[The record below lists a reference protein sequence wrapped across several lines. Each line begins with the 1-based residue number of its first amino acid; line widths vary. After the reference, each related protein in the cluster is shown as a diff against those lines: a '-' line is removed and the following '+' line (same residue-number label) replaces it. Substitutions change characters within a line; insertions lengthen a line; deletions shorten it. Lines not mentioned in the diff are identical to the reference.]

1 MINRILS
8 VLRSK
13 NLSPSVFA
21 DAIGVQ
27 RSGVSHVLSERN
39 KPSLDFVIKILKAF
53 PEIDADWLLF
63 GKGEM
68 THSTSETQTVVTL
81 KQPALKTDETP
92 EIGKNE
98 EKIITTSFPPASKI
112 VYNKGEIAKI
122 VILYSDNT
130 FSEYIAR

>member
-1 MINRILS
+1 MINRIQSILK
-8 VLRSK
+8 SK

-27 RSGVSHVLSERN
+27 RSGVSHILSERN

-68 THSTSETQTVVTL
+68 TQTTSESKTKLTVKL
-81 KQPALKTDETP
+81 PALKINETP
-92 EIGKNE
+92 EIGKHE
-98 EKIITTSFPPASKI
+98 EKTITSSHPPALKDFH
-112 VYNKGEIAKI
+112 NKGEIAKI
-122 VILYSDNT
+122 VILYTDNT